1 MILRHPKRNNFFNN
15 MILLLKL
22 IETKEAKHFDCG
34 ERAGAELLSC
44 PETEAKREN

>member
-1 MILRHPKRNNFFNN
+1 

-34 ERAGAELLSC
+34 ERAGAEKPSC
-44 PETEAKREN
+44 YHVQKPRRGEKGELKQK